1 MGECL
6 QEQKNTFRQAKVT
19 GRKTALYFSNKEK
32 LGYIENLRVDFSK
45 EVKSYSDERGENI
58 YLGLKQPLP
67 QNGKVTLNLEY
78 DIHIPASD
86 FTGYGYGDNQI
97 LEIFLHCSDSFEDS
111 KLSEKSY
118 LDLDENQ
125 NNGSYWNINFEK
137 GPYII
142 QSNLHQKDNYTFEGS
157 LYEDPEFMVSHTE
170 NTKMDFD
177 VDKQKSHWI

>member
-1 MGECL
+1 MDENRYVAHIQQKIVYQNRLSRPVDSIKLLSWANAYRNRRTPLGKRKL
-6 QEQKNTFRQAKVT
+6 QE
-19 GRKTALYFSNKEK
+19 RKTALYFSNKEK

-97 LEIFLHCSDSFEDS
+97 LLKYFFIVPDSFEDS

-137 GPYII
+137 Y
-142 QSNLHQKDNYTFEGS
+142 
-157 LYEDPEFMVSHTE
+157 LYYSVQFASER
-170 NTKMDFD
+170 
-177 VDKQKSHWI
+177 QL

>member
-1 MGECL
+1 M
-6 QEQKNTFRQAKVT
+6 
-19 GRKTALYFSNKEK
+19 
-32 LGYIENLRVDFSK
+32 
-45 EVKSYSDERGENI
+45 KSYSDERGENI

-97 LEIFLHCSDSFEDS
+97 LLKYFFIVPDSFEDS